1 MTEEVIHSHS
11 VGEMPTNPLIDE
23 KWVRYITNIQQEDA
37 PEGMDDGQT
46 HWSYDIVATI
56 PLAEYVQGIQGE
68 IELAAARAE
77 TNAFETTL
85 YLIAASNEEGAV

>member
-23 KWVRYITNIQQEDA
+23 KWVRYITNIQQEEA

-68 IELAAARAE
+68 IELAEARAI
-77 TNAFETTL
+77 TTSFENTCEL
-85 YLIAASNEEGAV
+85 VFGGE